1 MSTSR
6 SLRIDEVLRGMIN
19 SGQKISFEDM
29 IALQQDVHDINA
41 RLLKPLIIELASAIK
56 HELTSD

>member
-1 MSTSR
+1 
-6 SLRIDEVLRGMIN
+6 MIN